1 MHKYEQNHAQTA
13 HKPRVPRAPVQF
25 SGRRSA
31 LQVGK
36 PESLGGRQVCELR
49 HSGGWGL
56 VGVRSAVVAP
66 FLKLLLNGCS
76 VGQSPLS
83 QVVGAVAPG

>member
-25 SGRRSA
+25 SCRRSA
-31 LQVGK
+31 LGK
-36 PESLGGRQVCELR
+36 SLGGQRVRELR
-49 HSGGWGL
+49 RAGGWGM
-56 VGVRSAVVAP
+56 VGDETAPSAVVAP

>member
-1 MHKYEQNHAQTA
+1 MAGDETA
-13 HKPRVPRAPVQF
+13 P
-25 SGRRSA
+25 
-31 LQVGK
+31 
-36 PESLGGRQVCELR
+36 
-49 HSGGWGL
+49 
-56 VGVRSAVVAP
+56 SAVVAP